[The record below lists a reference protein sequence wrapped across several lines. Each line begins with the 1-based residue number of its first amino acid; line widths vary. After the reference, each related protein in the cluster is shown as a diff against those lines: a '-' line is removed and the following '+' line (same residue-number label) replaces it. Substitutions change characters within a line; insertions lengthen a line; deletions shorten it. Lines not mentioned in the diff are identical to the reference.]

1 MNTKTYIINEGEGK
15 YSVTSGNSTDPGF
28 LAHLEGKDYF
38 ERVAGEPM
46 VEDDPA
52 GFFQA
57 AYELS
62 EGKLVVNMEKAKDGY
77 LEWLKELREV
87 KLEELDV
94 DQIKALGKMNFNKIE
109 EIEKQK
115 QALRDLPDLIN
126 WESVETIYDLMHIF
140 PPILQ

>member
-1 MNTKTYIINEGEGK
+1 
-15 YSVTSGNSTDPGF
+15 
-28 LAHLEGKDYF
+28 
-38 ERVAGEPM
+38 
-46 VEDDPA
+46 
-52 GFFQA
+52 
-57 AYELS
+57 
-62 EGKLVVNMEKAKDGY
+62 MEKAKDGY